1 LGNYRGFENQYE
13 QTQGHQSIINQ
24 SSISHQEIIEKNHQS
39 IINPTS
45 FNHQSIINQLSINH
59 KSIISKLSFNQ
70 ESIINQSSIP
80 SLLQMSKKFKYTRVK
95 CFLPIN
101 PLFEIPKTETIWIKS

>member
-1 LGNYRGFENQYE
+1 MPRLLDPGPTFIKTRISLEESEKKTLRGIQLRLGNYRGFENQYE

-24 SSISHQEIIEKNHQS
+24 SSISHQEIIKKNHQS

-59 KSIISKLSFNQ
+59 
-70 ESIINQSSIP
+70 
-80 SLLQMSKKFKYTRVK
+80 
-95 CFLPIN
+95 
-101 PLFEIPKTETIWIKS
+101 